1 MINMR
6 VLTCLTV
13 PVLGSHRDANPR
25 HCDHRVGIRR
35 RMLVGNRGRPTVPLT
50 TSTVDPTITEPRE
63 ATRPDSDSIG
73 VPDELAFTA
82 TLIGGGTIDAVS
94 LAGTDVLFWFWTP
107 G

>member
-1 MINMR
+1 MTRILGIATI
-6 VLTCLTV
+6 VLVFAVACSSGTGGAAT
-13 PVLGSHRDANPR
+13 G
-25 HCDHRVGIRR
+25 
-35 RMLVGNRGRPTVPLT
+35 PLT